1 MFNSISVSTR
11 VAEGY
16 SSGDA
21 INAIKE
27 VAQEYLPLGYGYEFG
42 GMTREESK
50 SGNNTVIIFG
60 ICLVFI
66 YLILCALYESFLI
79 PLAVIFSVPFGLMGG
94 FLFTKV
100 MGLEN
105 NIYLQTGIVMLIGLL
120 AKTAILI
127 TDYAKQARKQG
138 MSITEAAIAASKA
151 RFRPIL
157 MTALTMIGGLLPLI
171 FSTGV
176 GANGNISLGVG
187 TVGGMFIGTLALLFV
202 TPVLYILMQSIQ
214 EKIIPVKT
222 KE

>member
-1 MFNSISVSTR
+1 
-11 VAEGY
+11 
-16 SSGDA
+16 
-21 INAIKE
+21 
-27 VAQEYLPLGYGYEFG
+27 
-42 GMTREESK
+42 
-50 SGNNTVIIFG
+50 
-60 ICLVFI
+60 
-66 YLILCALYESFLI
+66 
-79 PLAVIFSVPFGLMGG
+79 MGG